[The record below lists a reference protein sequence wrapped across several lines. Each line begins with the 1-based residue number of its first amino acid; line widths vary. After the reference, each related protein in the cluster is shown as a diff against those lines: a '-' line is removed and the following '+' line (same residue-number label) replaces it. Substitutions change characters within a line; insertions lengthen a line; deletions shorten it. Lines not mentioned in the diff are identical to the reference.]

1 MGYQSSL
8 LSVLREENQTGEDMS
23 EDFVSFSELEAYQ
36 LCVKAG
42 IISMSTSDDGTEGS
56 KHILDLA
63 KKINLSRGVG
73 CPECER
79 LKKEILRLNEIIRLE
94 SFGIDSGLEKD
105 IEFDLTDETIAELK
119 KLTGKVPDTS
129 EDTDEEL

>member
-1 MGYQSSL
+1 
-8 LSVLREENQTGEDMS
+8 MS

-56 KHILDLA
+56 KYILDLA
-63 KKINLSRGVG
+63 KKINLSRGVD

-79 LKKEILRLNEIIRLE
+79 LKKEILRLKEIIRLE
-94 SFGIDSGLEKD
+94 SFGIDSGLGKD
-105 IEFDLTDETIAELK
+105 IEFDLTDEAINELK

-129 EDTDEEL
+129 EDADEEL